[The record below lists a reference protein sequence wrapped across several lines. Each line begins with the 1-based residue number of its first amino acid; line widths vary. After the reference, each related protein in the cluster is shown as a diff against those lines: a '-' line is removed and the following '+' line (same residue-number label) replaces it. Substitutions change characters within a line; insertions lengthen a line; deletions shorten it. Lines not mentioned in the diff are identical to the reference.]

1 MQKIVRI
8 IIGLPILLFGCS
20 NNENEVSSQQNRH
33 VDLDTINESHQLLDL
48 DQNLEVDEVDMHKY
62 YAWNGHKGMRSSGSF
77 ISLQNEIE
85 IKTGTAVIHSES
97 SATSD
102 AWVYLYNS
110 DSIQVGSF
118 HANPA
123 NYAKNEVDLILNDSN
138 QTAVEVAYIALYSW
152 WNSSTLKG
160 IHFQSTSLIGEGPD
174 TLELPVAEPVVQ
186 EYHNFDDLCAYWVGR
201 KVVDEHKKII
211 SFPEEVMVHYGQ
223 ALVHA
228 AGNTDAEFR
237 IDAFNA
243 DSVRVG
249 VFNGKMSNASELIVD
264 FTILGEDVFNAF
276 VSYLEFY
283 TFKGEARLLQIDLC
297 FFEDEGGC

>member
-1 MQKIVRI
+1 MHKIVI
-8 IIGLPILLFGCS
+8 TVFGLSFLIFGCS
-20 NNENEVSSQQNRH
+20 NNEKEVSSHQNRDT
-33 VDLDTINESHQLLDL
+33 DLDTLNESHQLLDL
-48 DQNLEVDEVDMHKY
+48 DEDMVLDEAKMHKY
-62 YAWNGHKGMRSSGSF
+62 YVWKGNQGMQSSGSF

-85 IKTGTAVIHSES
+85 IKTGTAVVHSES

-186 EYHNFDDLCAYWVGR
+186 EYQNFDDLCAYWVGR

-223 ALVHA
+223 ALVQA
-228 AGNTDAEFR
+228 AGITDAEFR

-249 VFNGKMSNASELIVD
+249 VFNGKISNASEIIVD

-276 VSYLEFY
+276 ISYLEFY
-283 TFKGEARLLQIDLC
+283 TFKGEARLLEIDLC
-297 FFEDEGGC
+297 TFEDEGGC